1 MAEISIVIPSFNQS
15 EYLEDAIES
24 CYNQSMPACEILVI
38 DDGSSDDSLEVA
50 RRYEFREFPGV
61 ESPVRVISQV
71 NKGLPSARNTGIMN
85 AKGDY
90 IQFLDADDM
99 LMENALARIHQE
111 IVQTNADIVAP
122 SFKEFGK
129 SNRDVILGGFTMD
142 DLKQANRLGYFSCVR
157 RSALLEVGGYNSR
170 MGPGRQGNYGGWE
183 DWDLWF
189 DLFKR
194 GKTIA
199 VVQEILVMYRVK
211 EKSMIYEANQHAEE
225 LYAQIKKNHPSL
237 FP

>member
-99 LMENALARIHQE
+99 LMENAIARITQE
-111 IVQTNADIVAP
+111 INQTNGDIIAP

-129 SNRDVILGGFTMD
+129 SERDVILTGFTMD
-142 DLKQANRLGYFSCVR
+142 DLKLANRIGYFSCVR
-157 RSALLEVGGYNSR
+157 KSALLEVGGFSPR
-170 MGPGRQGNYGGWE
+170 MKFGFE
-183 DWDLWF
+183 DWHIWF
-189 DLFKR
+189 DLFRR

-199 VVQEILVMYRVK
+199 VIQEILVKYRVK
-211 EKSMIYEANQHAEE
+211 EKSMLYEANQHSEE
-225 LYAQIKKNHPSL
+225 LYAQIKKDFPNL
-237 FP
+237 F

>member
-24 CYNQSMPACEILVI
+24 SYNQTLSPLEILVV
-38 DDGSSDDSLEVA
+38 DDGSLDDSLEVA
-50 RRYEFREFPGV
+50 RRYEFKEFPGV
-61 ESPVRVISQV
+61 ESPVRVIST
-71 NKGLPSARNTGIMN
+71 NNRGLPSARNTGIMN

-99 LMENALARIHQE
+99 LKENCLARINQE

-129 SNRDVILGGFTMD
+129 SDRDVILGGFTMD

-157 RSALLEVGGYNSR
+157 KSALLECGGYNPK
-170 MGPGRQGNYGGWE
+170 MKWGWE

-199 VVQEILVMYRVK
+199 VIQEILVMYRVK

-225 LYAQIKKNHPSL
+225 LYAQIKANHSQL
-237 FP
+237 FQ